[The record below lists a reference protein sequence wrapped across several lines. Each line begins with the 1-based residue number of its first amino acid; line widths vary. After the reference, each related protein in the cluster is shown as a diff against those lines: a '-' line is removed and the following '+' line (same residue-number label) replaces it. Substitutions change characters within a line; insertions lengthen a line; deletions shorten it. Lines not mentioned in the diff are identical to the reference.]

1 MRSRKS
7 FSFSR
12 LKFLLLI
19 ITFVLPQ
26 QTCIAENHNR
36 ACVPSS
42 CGKLTN
48 ITHPFRLKG
57 DPANCGRPGYELSCE
72 NNITLL
78 QLFHGRSYRVEAINY
93 NNFTIRI
100 VDPAISENDCS
111 TLPRYSLSS
120 SNFTGYN
127 YNLVGGN
134 YETITQKR
142 VFLNGSTQEL
152 SEVRMFEHVVFLKC
166 SNPVRGDPRYVD
178 TAPCIKQEGSD
189 NNVYAVLGDL
199 AVGGLRDDCRV
210 KLISPSSFL
219 VPPRSSD
226 DSTFIQQ
233 NMSYSEI
240 HRELSYGFYLSWLLD
255 FPFVEKCWTKFYVFN
270 EITQNITCWETVPA
284 VCEYWYSTVYKLF
297 NAECEDITDKE
308 FDIAVGLDRTGSDP
322 RVLA

>member
-1 MRSRKS
+1 MRSRKGL
-7 FSFSR
+7 SFSR

-19 ITFVLPQ
+19 ITVALPL
-26 QTCIAENHNR
+26 QTCVAEHHNR
-36 ACVPSS
+36 TCSPSS

-57 DPANCGRPGYELSCE
+57 DPANCGHPDYELSCE

-78 QLFHGRSYRVEAINY
+78 NLFPGKSYRVQAINY
-93 NNFTIRI
+93 NNFTIRLI
-100 VDPAISENDCS
+100 DPAISQNDCS

-120 SNFTGYN
+120 SNFTAYN
-127 YNLVGGN
+127 YYLVGGN
-134 YETITQKR
+134 HETITQER
-142 VFLNGSTQEL
+142 IFLNGSTQEF
-152 SEVRMFEHVVFLKC
+152 SEVRMFEHVLFLEC
-166 SNPVRGDPRYVD
+166 SNPVRDDPRYVH

-199 AVGGLRDDCRV
+199 AVGELRDDCRG

-255 FPFVEKCWTKFYVFN
+255 FICQETCGIQKLCSFN
-270 EITQNITCWETVPA
+270 EIYQNITCWDPEPGI
-284 VCEYWYSTVYKLF
+284 CEHGGVLGLPGYPDVSKKK
-297 NAECEDITDKE
+297 AE
-308 FDIAVGLDRTGSDP
+308 S
-322 RVLA
+322 